1 MENQPLNYPAFSKA
15 ADAFKEVDGTTLF
28 DHLADKKPEEAGE
41 IKPITRESLT
51 ASVIADEVFAKLP
64 KVNQDLITGLIGVV
78 TDDQLALASVV
89 ICVGLHG
96 TEDQKEVQ
104 RKLIFERGNKL
115 DACEKDA
122 MLTILSGLTTD
133 APKAGT

>member
-51 ASVIADEVFAKLP
+51 ASVMADEAFGKLS
-64 KVNQDLITGLIGVV
+64 KVDKDLITGLIGVV
-78 TDDQLALASVV
+78 PDDQLALTSTV
-89 ICVGLHG
+89 ICIGLHG

-104 RKLIFERGNKL
+104 RKHISERGNKL
-115 DACEKDA
+115 GASEKDA
-122 MLTILSGLTTD
+122 MLTILSGLITD
-133 APKAGT
+133 APKAGA